1 MNNKVFNDLIA
12 MRRSCKKPQEGDVFV
27 LQPVEGQFYFGKVI
41 KTNLVSIDSFING
54 STLIYIYQYC
64 SGEKVIPHDLE
75 NKEFLIPPAVVN
87 NRPWS
92 MGYFETI
99 CNVEV
104 SEKEKNADFAFWDVL
119 REIFV
124 DINKQPV
131 KKKPKY
137 WSDFGLGSYG
147 VIGKE
152 VQKAIKK

>member
-1 MNNKVFNDLIA
+1 MAFNDLIA
-12 MRRSCKKPQEGDVFV
+12 MKKSYKKPQVGDVFV
-27 LQPVEGQFYFGKVI
+27 LQPLKDNFYFGKVI
-41 KTNLVSIDSFING
+41 KTNISSVDSFVNG
-54 STLIYIYQYC
+54 MTLIYIYKTY
-64 SGEKVIPHDLE
+64 SSNKMMIPDLE
-75 NKEFLIPPAVVN
+75 NEELLIAPMIVN
-87 NRPWS
+87 NQPWRQ
-92 MGYFETI
+92 GYFETL
-99 CNVEV
+99 CNISV
-104 SEKEKNADFAFWDVL
+104 SDREKNMDFAFWDVL